1 VEGSSECSVDT
12 NVCSIFART
21 GRPVKRDLGPGLA
34 GPVGQNR
41 GVPTPI
47 TLEDPA
53 DERFLPYRSLN
64 DPGNRMQFERSTGL
78 LVVEG
83 LTAIGRLLA
92 STLTI
97 ESILVTPNKLQRLET
112 VLAAQAVTTYV
123 ATRKVLATVA
133 GFDIHRGAIAI
144 ARRPPQPSL
153 DHLLAT
159 SRTIAVL
166 EGLTDHENLGSIA
179 RAARAFGVDALV
191 LDPRCADP
199 FYRRAIRVSMG
210 EMLHLPIVRAT
221 SWPEPLTTMRDRE
234 FRVLGLSAEGPTSI
248 DDIHRTAHDRVAIVL
263 GAEGPG
269 LSAEVR
275 ALVPEL
281 VAIPISATVD
291 SLNVGQA
298 AAIAFHML
306 NHARRN

>member
-1 VEGSSECSVDT
+1 VL
-12 NVCSIFART
+12 
-21 GRPVKRDLGPGLA
+21 P
-34 GPVGQNR
+34 
-41 GVPTPI
+41 PI
-47 TLEDPA
+47 TLADPA
-53 DERFLPYRSLN
+53 DDRFLPYRSLN

-83 LTAIGRLLA
+83 LTAIERLLA
-92 STLTI
+92 STLEI
-97 ESILVTPNKLQRLET
+97 ESILVTPNKLQRLES
-112 VLAAQAVTTYV
+112 VLAGRAVTTYV
-123 ATRKVLATVA
+123 AAREVLATVA

-144 ARRPPQPSL
+144 ARRPPEPAL
-153 DHLLAT
+153 ADMLAT

-179 RAARAFGVDALV
+179 RAARAFGIDALV

-210 EMLHLPIVRAT
+210 EVLHLPIVRAR
-221 SWPEPLTTMRDRE
+221 SWPDPLATMRDRG
-234 FRVLGLSAEGPTSI
+234 FRVLGLSAEGPISI
-248 DDIHRTAHDRVAIVL
+248 DNIRRTTHDRVAVVL

-281 VAIPISATVD
+281 VAIPISASVD

-298 AAIAFHML
+298 AAVAFHML
-306 NHARRN
+306 NHRRAK